1 MKIKE
6 INETP
11 IEDRPAIKYKKADN
25 LQGKMKPV
33 AWHATL
39 SSNANKILANGSRKS
54 FSLTGN
60 YEEAVYYAFQ
70 RAGSSKRDATVLAVD
85 TSYIENKHT
94 GGMYST
100 SGTPAYFEVTHPLP
114 PEAFSIAD
122 TLSYKDVI
130 KKEQTNAK
138 KAIRQIAKQLPFE
151 LTVKGIDLHIDA
163 TPMKVKNY
171 MLNNGWTLKDQHV
184 TSWQNRNITTYTL
197 TMDAQIIHITRH
209 WKLPL
214 TELSY
219 DIKF

>member
-1 MKIKE
+1 MSGHME
-6 INETP
+6 PEMM
-11 IEDRPAIKYKKADN
+11 
-25 LQGKMKPV
+25 L
-33 AWHATL
+33 L
-39 SSNANKILANGSRKS
+39 
-54 FSLTGN
+54 LTGN

-214 TELSY
+214 AELSY